1 MGLKYPPAQHNDTS
15 SYLVGGI
22 PYVTSSLVV
31 PASSSEPIKVKFPYV
46 TQFVVIRCDS
56 ATEALRV
63 GFSRNGVKAVE
74 QNNYFTL
81 TSSGSFEGKFRLG
94 EIYLLSDSTSASSA
108 TVVAGLSPAPG
119 TQVSD
124 GIIKNWSGSNGVG

>member
-22 PYVTSSLVV
+22 PYVTSSLTV
-31 PASSSEPIKVKFPYV
+31 PASSSEPLKIKFPYV
-46 TQFVVIRCDS
+46 TQFFVVRCDS
-56 ATEALRV
+56 ATEAIRV
-63 GFSRNGVKAVE
+63 GFSRNGVKGVE

-81 TSSGSFEGKFRLG
+81 TSSGSFEGKFRVG
-94 EIYLLSDSTSASSA
+94 ELYLLSDTTSASEA
-108 TVVAGLSPAPG
+108 TIVAGLTPAPG
-119 TQVSD
+119 TQISD